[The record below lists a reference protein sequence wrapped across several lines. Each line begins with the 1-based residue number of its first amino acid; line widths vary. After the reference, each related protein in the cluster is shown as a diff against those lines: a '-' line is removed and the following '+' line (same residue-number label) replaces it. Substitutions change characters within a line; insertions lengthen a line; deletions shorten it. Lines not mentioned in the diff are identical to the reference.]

1 MNATAGGGGGGGDDH
16 QEGEDLNKFRRN
28 TLLFLLP
35 AEVCLFI
42 FFSKNCLQT
51 TNLKPTL

>member
-51 TNLKPTL
+51 